1 MGFSR
6 VWTGIHGPELMQ
18 TASAEGRLREK
29 FTLCRQGDRTERAN
43 QSARQ
48 SLSRSENQTIA
59 STINGQRN
67 VAPPGKIGLGTE
79 AMTSNR
85 SA

>member
-1 MGFSR
+1 MGFSQ
-6 VWTGIHGPELMQ
+6 VWAGIHGPQAMQ
-18 TASAEGRLREK
+18 IASADGRLREI
-29 FTLCRQGDRTERAN
+29 FTLCRQGFRTEQAN
-43 QSARQ
+43 QFARQ

-59 STINGQRN
+59 STINGQRS